1 MAQCLGSPADFGK
14 MWRASGCDELASTHV
29 PIIIH
34 EDGVPHFSGAMHCF
48 LHYTFQHFFK
58 CKMCWNSRII
68 QKSCMASQ
76 RPKMPQIQS
85 YIHAPKFVPEVAQPQ
100 FGAGALAVCGVTL
113 GKSSM
118 PSQSWAHRMSL
129 KILGLRSA
137 GF

>member
-1 MAQCLGSPADFGK
+1 MLEQPNQSE
-14 MWRASGCDELASTHV
+14 ELHGIST
-29 PIIIH
+29 
-34 EDGVPHFSGAMHCF
+34 
-48 LHYTFQHFFK
+48 
-58 CKMCWNSRII
+58 
-68 QKSCMASQ
+68 
-76 RPKMPQIQS
+76 PQNAPYRKLYI